1 MGICSAGGCLIES
14 LHLLS
19 SKLNFA
25 IRSQRLL
32 FQMNVPKTPISFF
45 IFHRTLLMSFANQQ
59 NTFAK
64 TELTQKSENKEV
76 KAQV

>member
-1 MGICSAGGCLIES
+1 MGICSAGARLIES

-25 IRSQRLL
+25 IRSLRLL

-45 IFHRTLLMSFANQQ
+45 IEPCLCPLPTSLC
-59 NTFAK
+59 
-64 TELTQKSENKEV
+64 ED
-76 KAQV
+76 